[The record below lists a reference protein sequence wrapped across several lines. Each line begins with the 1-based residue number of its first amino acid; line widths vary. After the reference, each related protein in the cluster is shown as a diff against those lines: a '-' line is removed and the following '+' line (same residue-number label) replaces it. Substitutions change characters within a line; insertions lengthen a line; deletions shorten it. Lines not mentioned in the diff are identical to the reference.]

1 MSLQSRSSR
10 IDGLAIFAAAVFAV
24 CLATIM
30 TLDRVGAPGGLV
42 RAIGP
47 VLALIGVT
55 VFGLGARN
63 ADLGSFMAAS
73 RRVSPFYGGLGG
85 VAGAAGVALCL
96 YPDFASLSDPPLLAV
111 LIGMAV
117 GATVFGPLL
126 RRFGATSLA
135 DVIATRFSGSPI
147 PFVSGIVIWATA
159 ALTALAGFETAV
171 LATQALVTTSRAW
184 AEAIVASVLILSV
197 APGGLTGVISTAA
210 ASAGAI
216 AMVTLLGFASG
227 WRLGMAPPDWH
238 AAVIPASFALAA
250 PKLIATT
257 VALAAFFTFE
267 PAAVASRHTGAAIRA
282 GIVAVVVGLA
292 LAGLMGGALP
302 AFPVD
307 LAAADLNPVAAS
319 LTGAAT
325 LAAAM
330 ALARLGVQAAS
341 RAFGA
346 ALADPPKPFPTLAS
360 VRLARMRAVQVVIVV
375 GCAVCDSKGLI
386 EARTA
391 LVIAVALSLALT
403 TPLVALA
410 LIPRVGPLSASF
422 GMLCAFAAVAAIV
435 RMAPVTQLPGAANL
449 FEAALMV
456 AAVAFVAGALAS
468 LVAPRR
474 GRAPTPGAF
483 DLFADAFD

>member
-10 IDGLAIFAAAVFAV
+10 IDGLAIFAAAAFALA
-24 CLATIM
+24 LATIM
-30 TLDRVGAPGGLV
+30 ALDRVGAPDGLV

-63 ADLGSFMAAS
+63 ADLGSFMAAR
-73 RRVSPFYGGLGG
+73 RRVSPFYGGLSA
-85 VAGAAGVALCL
+85 VAVAAGVGLCL
-96 YPDFASLSDPPLLAV
+96 YPDFASLSDPPLLGI
-111 LIGMAV
+111 LIGMALGV
-117 GATVFGPLL
+117 TVFGPLL

-147 PFVSGIVIWATA
+147 RLVSGIVIWATA
-159 ALTALAGFETAV
+159 ALTALAGFEIAV
-171 LATQALVTTSRAW
+171 LAAQALITTSRAW
-184 AEAIVASVLILSV
+184 SEAIVASVLIVSV
-197 APGGLTGVISTAA
+197 APGGLAGVISTAA

-216 AMVTLLGFASG
+216 AMITLLGFASG
-227 WRLGMAPPDWH
+227 WRLGVSPPDWH
-238 AAVIPASFALAA
+238 AALIPAYFALAA

-257 VALAAFFTFE
+257 AALAGFFAFE
-267 PAAVASRHTGAAIRA
+267 PAAVASRDTRAAIRA
-282 GIVAVVVGLA
+282 GFVAVVLGLA
-292 LAGLMGGALP
+292 LAGLPRAALS

-307 LAAADLNPVAAS
+307 LAASDLNPVGAS
-319 LTGAAT
+319 LIGAAM

-330 ALARLGVQAAS
+330 ALARLGVQGSS
-341 RAFGA
+341 RAFGV
-346 ALADPPKPFPTLAS
+346 ALADAPEPFPTLAS
-360 VRLARMRAVQVVIVV
+360 VRLARMRAAQLLVVVS
-375 GCAVCDSKGLI
+375 CAVCDSKGLI
-386 EARTA
+386 EARTSLIVA
-391 LVIAVALSLALT
+391 MALSLALT

-410 LIPRVGPLSASF
+410 LVPRVGRLSASF

-435 RMAPVTQLPGAANL
+435 RTAPMTRLPGAADL

-483 DLFADAFD
+483 DLFADAPD

>member
-1 MSLQSRSSR
+1 
-10 IDGLAIFAAAVFAV
+10 
-24 CLATIM
+24 
-30 TLDRVGAPGGLV
+30 
-42 RAIGP
+42 
-47 VLALIGVT
+47 
-55 VFGLGARN
+55 
-63 ADLGSFMAAS
+63 
-73 RRVSPFYGGLGG
+73 
-85 VAGAAGVALCL
+85 
-96 YPDFASLSDPPLLAV
+96 
-111 LIGMAV
+111 
-117 GATVFGPLL
+117 
-126 RRFGATSLA
+126 
-135 DVIATRFSGSPI
+135 
-147 PFVSGIVIWATA
+147 
-159 ALTALAGFETAV
+159 
-171 LATQALVTTSRAW
+171 
-184 AEAIVASVLILSV
+184 
-197 APGGLTGVISTAA
+197 
-210 ASAGAI
+210 
-216 AMVTLLGFASG
+216 MVTLLGFASG

-267 PAAVASRHTGAAIRA
+267 PAAVASRDTGAAIRA